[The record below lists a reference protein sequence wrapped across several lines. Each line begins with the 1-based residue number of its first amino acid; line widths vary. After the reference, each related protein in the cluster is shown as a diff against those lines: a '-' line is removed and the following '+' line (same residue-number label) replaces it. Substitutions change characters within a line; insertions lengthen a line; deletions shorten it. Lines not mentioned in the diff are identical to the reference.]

1 MDSIREYETLEDVI
15 TTLRMELSNDL
26 EGKLSIVLVEG
37 EDDISFVNR
46 IFEKD
51 VVCFESPSGKEGVRK
66 LVEAEDIADCRIIGI
81 RDRDYESVEGYPPR
95 LFCYDTCCLE
105 TMLLSCEGVVEGIHA
120 VYYKGSMEQGTF
132 IMNAMRQLAPLS
144 MLREKNERYDFG
156 INFQRAALSEF
167 VSKENESITYGELF
181 SKLGQSQEML
191 EDCRQEA
198 GKMQDCQLLDKTNGH
213 DICRFLGK
221 ILKSGKGDLGEKR
234 LREIL
239 ICSYRTEDFRNTYLY
254 QKLSDYQQRHQ
265 LCYVE

>member
-1 MDSIREYETLEDVI
+1 MDSIRENETLEDMV

-37 EDDISFVNR
+37 ADDISFVKR
-46 IFEKD
+46 VFKED
-51 VVCFESPSGKEGVRK
+51 VVCFESPSGKEGVRM
-66 LVEAEDIADCRIIGI
+66 LIEAEDIADRRVIGI
-81 RDRDYESVEGYPPR
+81 RDRDYESVAGYPLR

-120 VYYKGSMEQGTF
+120 VYYKGSMGQETF

-144 MLREKNERYDFG
+144 ILREKNERYGFG

-167 VSKENESITYGELF
+167 VSKENESITYWELF
-181 SKLGQSQEML
+181 LRLGQSQEML
-191 EDCRQEA
+191 EECRQEA
-198 GKMQDCQLLDKTNGH
+198 GQMQDCQLPAKTNGH

-239 ICSYRTEDFRNTYLY
+239 ICSYRTEDFRNTDLY
-254 QKLSDYQQRHQ
+254 QKISDYQQQNQ
-265 LCYVE
+265 LHYVE